1 MGLVPQKLNHDELV
15 SLVAREGEEE
25 GVELREPLLHG
36 GVGLGGDHGRH
47 AILAGEMVTPDL
59 LNLLASFLR
68 EKFQLDNG
76 VERFLF

>member
-1 MGLVPQKLNHDELV
+1 MSLVTKKLDHNELV
-15 SLVAREGEEE
+15 SLVSWEREEE
-25 GVELREPLLHG
+25 SVEGVEPLLHG

-47 AILAGEMVTPDL
+47 AILAGEMLTPDL